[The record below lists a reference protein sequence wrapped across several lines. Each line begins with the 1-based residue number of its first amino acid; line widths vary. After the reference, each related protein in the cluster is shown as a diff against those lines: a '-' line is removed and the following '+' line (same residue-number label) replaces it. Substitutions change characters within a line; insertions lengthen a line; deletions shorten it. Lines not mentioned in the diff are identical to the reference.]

1 MQDVTGKKMLVV
13 SAHPGDLL
21 WRCSGSVAKHV
32 ALGGE
37 AQAIVLTYG
46 TGGEAN
52 ELMKLGMTVEEAK
65 KTRRNAIEEAAKIL
79 GLSNVEFWDLPDYR
93 FEITQD
99 KTYKLATFL
108 RGYHPDL
115 ILTHHGKDILNPDH
129 GVILDYVNMA
139 MEVASGLGIHIEGTT
154 PGLNRAP
161 MFCFEPHA
169 AEANGF
175 VPNLYVDITEVIDK
189 KIAAMATFPQKKALA
204 ESYLERAKYRAVNAR
219 SFGRS
224 QCKYAEAFEAVYPIA
239 QYGNFI
245 Y

>member
-1 MQDVTGKKMLVV
+1 MLVV

-32 ALGGE
+32 AMGGE
-37 AQAIVLTYG
+37 AQVIVLTYG
-46 TGGEAN
+46 SGGEAN
-52 ELMKLGMTVEEAK
+52 ELMSRGMTVEEVK
-65 KTRRNAIEEAAKIL
+65 RSRKCSIEQACEIL
-79 GLSNVEFWDLPDYR
+79 GVSHVEFWDLPDYR
-93 FEITQD
+93 FEITQE
-99 KTYKLATFL
+99 KTYKLAKFL

-139 MEVASGLGIHIEGTT
+139 MEVASGLGIEIEGTT
-154 PGLNRAP
+154 PGLKRAP

-169 AEANGF
+169 SEANGF
-175 VPNLYVDITEVIDK
+175 NPNLFVDITEVIDK
-189 KIAAMATFPQKKALA
+189 KIAAMATFTYKKGLA

-219 SFGRS
+219 SFGRE

-239 QYGNFI
+239 QEGYFA